1 MLGHGNRFPTR
12 MRLAGAGP
20 ASPIRLA
27 DSIGEGVGDAAAK
40 ARGVFRNPEQD
51 AAVALPLEIAPDA
64 DQAKACPA
72 LANEIDAHYAH
83 DFAVAQQHVW
93 KVAGRDLVAVVCS
106 S

>member
-1 MLGHGNRFPTR
+1 LGIDDDLG
-12 MRLAGAGP
+12 
-20 ASPIRLA
+20 
-27 DSIGEGVGDAAAK
+27 AAAK